1 MVELV
6 LQAANKHL
14 EDRPELQGRLAG
26 YRGGYQALERRK
38 LERRLF
44 TGDLLCDSAMWT
56 ILSRWTMNSSIN
68 HQNIYHNEQIYIY
81 KHAWPEPIES
91 IPCACP
97 P

>member
-1 MVELV
+1 MKTSWQAARRGHRTVCFLQVRAMVELV

-56 ILSRWTMNSSIN
+56 
-68 HQNIYHNEQIYIY
+68 Y
-81 KHAWPEPIES
+81 
-91 IPCACP
+91 
-97 P
+97 